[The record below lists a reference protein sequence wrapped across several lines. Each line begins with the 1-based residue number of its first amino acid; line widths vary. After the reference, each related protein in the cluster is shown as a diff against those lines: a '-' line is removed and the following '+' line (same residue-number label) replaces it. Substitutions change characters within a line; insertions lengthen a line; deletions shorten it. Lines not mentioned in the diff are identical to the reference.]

1 MILIDYKDRRPIYE
15 QVVEKLS
22 ELMLRGILEQ
32 NSQLPSVRSLA
43 TELSINPNTIQ
54 RAYAELE
61 RQGYIYS
68 VKGRGSF
75 VAENHQIR
83 EQKKKEIFVRL
94 GRLVEE
100 ARGTGVTMLQFQEQV
115 IQFYGSSD
123 RRPRPAAGTAAP
135 VKESQILPAAEARG
149 RKKEEKRMIEAINL
163 TKRFDDIKAVDHINA
178 VIREGSVFGLIGTNG
193 AGKSTFLR
201 MAAGILK
208 PDEGRVT
215 IDGEDIFENDKVKSK
230 FFYISDEQYF
240 LNNAT
245 PGEMMKFYRNVY
257 RNFDEKRFF
266 GLLSNFDLDAR
277 RKVNTFS
284 KGMKKQLSVLLG
296 ICANTDYIFCDET
309 FDGLDPVMRQTVKS
323 LFANDMEE
331 RNLTPIIASHNLREL
346 EDICDHVGLLHKGGI
361 LLSKDL
367 DDMKLNIHKVQCVLL
382 PGTEPENL
390 HGIDIIRTERRGS
403 LLTLTIR
410 GKKEEIEAVM
420 QTFHPVF
427 FELIPLSLE
436 EIFISETEVAGY
448 DIKKLIL

>member
-1 MILIDYKDRRPIYE
+1 
-15 QVVEKLS
+15 
-22 ELMLRGILEQ
+22 
-32 NSQLPSVRSLA
+32 
-43 TELSINPNTIQ
+43 
-54 RAYAELE
+54 
-61 RQGYIYS
+61 
-68 VKGRGSF
+68 
-75 VAENHQIR
+75 
-83 EQKKKEIFVRL
+83 
-94 GRLVEE
+94 
-100 ARGTGVTMLQFQEQV
+100 
-115 IQFYGSSD
+115 
-123 RRPRPAAGTAAP
+123 
-135 VKESQILPAAEARG
+135 
-149 RKKEEKRMIEAINL
+149 MIEAINL
-163 TKRFDDIKAVDHINA
+163 TKRFDDITAVDHIDA
-178 VIREGSVFGLIGTNG
+178 EIRDGSVFGLIGTNG

-215 IDGEDIFENDKVKSK
+215 IDGEDIFENDRVKSR
-230 FFYISDEQYF
+230 FFYISDDQYF

-245 PGEMMKFYRNVY
+245 PEEMMKFYRNVY
-257 RNFDEKRFF
+257 KNFDEKRFY
-266 GLLSNFDLDAR
+266 GLLQNFDLSAK

-382 PGTEPENL
+382 PGTEPEELN
-390 HGIDIIRTERRGS
+390 GVDIIRTERRGS
-403 LLTLTIR
+403 LLTLTVR

-427 FELIPLSLE
+427 FEMIPLSLE

-448 DIKKLIL
+448 DIKKLIF